1 MKEAK
6 LDLGAEKIDID
17 VRVKMMEDA
26 CEDLRHQRFFLKALE
41 LKEKEKNLL
50 AKYGIDIERS
60 VRYHI
65 LL

>member
-1 MKEAK
+1 M
-6 LDLGAEKIDID
+6 GAEKIDID

-50 AKYGIDIERS
+50 VQTFEYGE
-60 VRYHI
+60 
-65 LL
+65 